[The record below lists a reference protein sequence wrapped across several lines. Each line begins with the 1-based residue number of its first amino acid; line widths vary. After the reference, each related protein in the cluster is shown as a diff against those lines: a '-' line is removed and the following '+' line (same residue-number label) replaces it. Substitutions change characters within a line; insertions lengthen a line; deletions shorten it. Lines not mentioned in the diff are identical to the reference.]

1 MIVVTVNPEV
11 NPIPPIYVNVA
22 LLVLGSAL
30 AFISTVYF
38 NSRKNNAEKVKDII
52 EEKKEVESRL
62 TSLENK
68 LALVNAA
75 VVPISTAFQAIL
87 IKELTHFHT
96 PEMDALMVKIGPP
109 NTLTEEERARLAVM
123 LKERAD
129 NLDVDIPQSERDA
142 AHILPAVM
150 IRSQYE
156 QERLGLADKLGLR
169 LVTLSEVISVPEH
182 AKIDVS
188 TEGIKS

>member
-30 AFISTVYF
+30 TFISTVYF

-87 IKELTHFHT
+87 IKELTHLHT

-129 NLDVDIPQSERDA
+129 NLDVDILQSERDA

-169 LVTLSEVISVPEH
+169 LVILSEVISVPEH